1 VAGRFLPATVA
12 GMDQKVNFH
21 PCNRETVRPAKEV
34 SSASRQIDKQSK
46 QLTAK
51 DRGCLI
57 EVGGE

>member
-1 VAGRFLPATVA
+1 
-12 GMDQKVNFH
+12 MDQKVNFH